1 MTWRKARFGLFRYN
15 SGYDRV
21 APTFP
26 RLVGQRF
33 PFPGGPRPREPG
45 SPSAIAGSARATT
58 SPSIDGPA
66 QTVLGC
72 VENVLVRVDQN
83 VLNATQNSLCRR
95 SEEHT
100 SELQSDLNLVCRLL
114 LEKKKNKKK
123 KISIAIRS
131 SRA

>member
-1 MTWRKARFGLFRYN
+1 MRDVVILFTHLIVVSLCLAKTSYTCRMNDLVKDWFGFFRYN
-15 SGYDRV
+15 SCPDCV

-33 PFPGGPRPREPG
+33 PFPGGPRPRELG

-72 VENVLVRVDQN
+72 VANVLVRVDQ
-83 VLNATQNSLCRR
+83 AAHPGHS
-95 SEEHT
+95 
-100 SELQSDLNLVCRLL
+100 
-114 LEKKKNKKK
+114 
-123 KISIAIRS
+123 
-131 SRA
+131 